1 MAIRVGDKGVAESSL
16 HPQGVVRLDGRR
28 YPARAEYGTVP
39 LDSPVF
45 VVAGDHIGLVVRVA
59 EPDTQPAGLPGF
71 GKPVHASFLDRLAEV
86 EERDDTRR
94 RADESARRWRGAAIF
109 AAVGAGLALLVLAL
123 VSKSLEIDD
132 APWAAAGVAL
142 AAGAVWGAG
151 VFLQLTEALRRFEA
165 RGGRISIVC
174 TALALV
180 GGAAGAAVG
189 IPAFGLTGGLSLAVI
204 GTLTFG
210 LALPLLLVL
219 GDDLGPAA

>member
-16 HPQGVVRLDGRR
+16 HPQGVIRLDGRR
-28 YPARAEYGTVP
+28 YPARAEYGTVAP
-39 LDSPVF
+39 DAPVF
-45 VVAGDHIGLVVRVA
+45 VVAGDHLGLVVRPA
-59 EPDTQPAGLPGF
+59 EADTQPAGLPGF
-71 GKPVHASFLDRLAEV
+71 GRPVHASFLDRLAE
-86 EERDDTRR
+86 EEQLDEAQHRAEQTARR
-94 RADESARRWRGAAIF
+94 RRGAAIF
-109 AAVGAGLALLVLAL
+109 AAVGAGLALVVLAL
-123 VSKSLEIDD
+123 VSKSLDLDD
-132 APWAAAGVAL
+132 APWAAAGVAV

-165 RGGRISIVC
+165 RGGRISMVC

-210 LALPLLLVL
+210 LAPPLLLVL
-219 GDDLGPAA
+219 GDDLGPVG